1 MELYQTNNPV
11 PSNDPRDLDDNSK
24 IMDRQVTGTEE
35 VVYDRLGQPR
45 FTFQALHN
53 LIVNAKNEIGP
64 VVDAAKAAVTDAAD
78 DAEKQMLETA
88 ANLGSD
94 LNNKRYAT
102 YAAMLAD
109 PQNRDSVVAVVDA
122 DPDTNLNGFYSWD
135 KATSK
140 WVRFIDQPVMESLF
154 RTVSQLI
161 KSSQSQEV
169 ALQVEDE
176 LRFSLLKLMSN
187 GNLEMTKV
195 GFRMI
200 DGGLELSDEN
210 NFVLSRLGMQGS
222 NINGLHTRASSSE
235 GIEFIDEN
243 RFILGRIDSKRS
255 FLGLG
260 GAAANDSYPTV
271 AVLDQQQRTD
281 IMQLIGY
288 GQSLSRGIMSLPAIS
303 LSQPYQNIMLA
314 SGVRVRADETGYN
327 PTSFVPLVEKTDTDE
342 GETPMSALCNGMT
355 RRAVAE
361 GESAAKWV
369 FLATAPGRTGRSVE
383 QLSPSPMGSGDF
395 ERMIKTISDSKSL
408 ADSLGKSYSVWGY
421 TWVQGENNYS
431 DSWTTSPYQYM
442 QYELSLFDTLTEKVL
457 GITRQKFRP
466 YLFSYQVGA
475 HRRSGKDTMQIA
487 LSQWRIT
494 RQRPDV
500 VLSVP
505 VYICPVASDRLHL
518 SNEGSWLLGEYMSRA
533 MYETMV
539 RRHGKWRP
547 LEPTSVDWRDSY
559 IDVTFHVPRGELVLD
574 AALAALT
581 TNFGFDIREGDVV
594 VADIISSVA
603 VLTPNQVRIT
613 LARAAA
619 ADAVLTYARG
629 RPGDSSASGPVAGP
643 RGNLRDTHGLFDV
656 VTSPLGNKF
665 ALHNPCVMFQ
675 YDRKFG
681 F

>member
-1 MELYQTNNPV
+1 MAFNTQNPI
-11 PSNDPRDLDDNSK
+11 PSSDPRDLFDNAATIDMIINSGE
-24 IMDRQVTGTEE
+24 DRVPARFGQMLYTWGYFHRLVETA
-35 VVYDRLGQPR
+35 VVQIDGVIASATNQ
-45 FTFQALHN
+45 
-53 LIVNAKNEIGP
+53 VNAARDSAIE
-64 VVDAAKAAVTDAAD
+64 DMTA
-78 DAEKQMLETA
+78 TA
-88 ANLGSD
+88 AALGSD
-94 LNNKRYAT
+94 LNNKHYST
-102 YAAMLAD
+102 YASMVAD
-109 PQNRDSVVAVVDA
+109 PQSRDAVVGVVDA
-122 DPDTNLNGFYSWD
+122 DPDSNLNGWYSWS
-135 KATSK
+135 TSTNK
-140 WVRFIDQPVMESLF
+140 WVRFVDQPVMDSLF
-154 RTVSQLI
+154 KTVSQLI
-161 KSSQSQEV
+161 KPSQSQTV

-176 LRFSLLKLMSN
+176 LGFSLLKLLSS

-210 NFVLSRLGMQGS
+210 GFVLSRLGMQGS
-222 NINGLHTRASSSE
+222 NINGLHTRFSSSE
-235 GIEFIDEN
+235 GIEFLDEN
-243 RFILGRIDSKRS
+243 RFILGRIDSKKS
-255 FLGLG
+255 FLGVG
-260 GAAANDSYPTV
+260 SGAANDAYLTV

-355 RRAVAE
+355 RRAVSE

-383 QLSPSPMGSGDF
+383 QLSPSPMGTGDF
-395 ERMIKTISDSKSL
+395 ERMVKTISDSKSL
-408 ADSLGKSYSVWGY
+408 ADSLGKSYSVWAY

-518 SNEGSWLLGEYMSRA
+518 TNEGSWLLGEYMSRA

-547 LEPTSVDWRDSY
+547 LEPISVDWRESY
-559 IDVTFHVPRGELVLD
+559 IDVAFHVPRGELVLD
-574 AALAALT
+574 DALAALT
-581 TNFGFDIREGDVV
+581 TNFGFDIREADI
-594 VADIISSVA
+594 VAEDIISSVE
-603 VLTPNQVRIT
+603 VVTPNQIRIT

-619 ADAVLTYARG
+619 TDAVLTYARG

-656 VTSPLGNKF
+656 VTSPLGNTF

>member
-1 MELYQTNNPV
+1 MAFNTQNPI
-11 PSNDPRDLDDNSK
+11 PSSDPRDLFDNAATIDMIINSGE
-24 IMDRQVTGTEE
+24 DRVPARFGQMLYTWGYFHRLVETA
-35 VVYDRLGQPR
+35 VVQIDGVIASATNQ
-45 FTFQALHN
+45 
-53 LIVNAKNEIGP
+53 VNAARDSAIE
-64 VVDAAKAAVTDAAD
+64 DMTA
-78 DAEKQMLETA
+78 TA
-88 ANLGSD
+88 AALGSD
-94 LNNKRYAT
+94 LNNKHYST
-102 YAAMLAD
+102 YASLVAD
-109 PQNRDSVVAVVDA
+109 PQSRDAVVGVVDA
-122 DPDTNLNGFYSWD
+122 DPDSNLNGWYSWS
-135 KATSK
+135 TSTNK
-140 WVRFIDQPVMESLF
+140 WVRFVDQPVMDSLF
-154 RTVSQLI
+154 KTVSQLI
-161 KSSQSQEV
+161 KPSQSQTV

-176 LRFSLLKLMSN
+176 LGFSLLKLLAS

-210 NFVLSRLGMQGS
+210 GFVLSRLGMQGS
-222 NINGLHTRASSSE
+222 NINGLHTRFSSTE
-235 GIEFIDEN
+235 GIEFLDEN
-243 RFILGRIDSKRS
+243 RFILGRIDSNKS
-255 FLGLG
+255 FLGAG
-260 GAAANDSYPTV
+260 SGAANDSYQTV

-361 GESAAKWV
+361 GESSAKWV

-383 QLSPSPMGSGDF
+383 QLSPSPLGSGDF
-395 ERMIKTISDSKSL
+395 ERMVKTISDSKSL

-518 SNEGSWLLGEYMSRA
+518 TNEGSWLLGEYMSRA

-547 LEPTSVDWRDSY
+547 LEPISVDWRESY
-559 IDVTFHVPRGELVLD
+559 IDVAFHVPRGELVLD
-574 AALAALT
+574 DALAALT

-594 VADIISSVA
+594 AADIISSVA
-603 VLTPNQVRIT
+603 VVAPNQVRIT

-656 VTSPLGNKF
+656 VTSPLGNTF